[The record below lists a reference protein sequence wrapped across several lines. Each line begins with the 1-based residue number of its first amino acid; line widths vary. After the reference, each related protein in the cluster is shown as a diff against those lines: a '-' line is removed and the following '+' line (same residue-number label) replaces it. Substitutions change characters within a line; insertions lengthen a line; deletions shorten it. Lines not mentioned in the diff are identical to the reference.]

1 MAISENEQTSLKRQ
15 WLVIDNDCK
24 SSTYK
29 EVIDRYDTKIKA
41 RRYAQ
46 LFTVVRQET
55 KEEFLNRCF
64 GVTSVI

>member
-1 MAISENEQTSLKRQ
+1 MAISENDQTSLKRQ

-24 SSTYK
+24 SPTYQ
-29 EVIDRYDTKIKA
+29 EVIARYDTRIKA

-55 KEEFLNRCF
+55 KEEFLNRRF
-64 GVTSVI
+64 GVTSVV